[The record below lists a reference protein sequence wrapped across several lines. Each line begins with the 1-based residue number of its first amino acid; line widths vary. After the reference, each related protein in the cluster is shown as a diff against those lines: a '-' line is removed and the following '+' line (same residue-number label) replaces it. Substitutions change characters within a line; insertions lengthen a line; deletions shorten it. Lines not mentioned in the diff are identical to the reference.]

1 MDERRGTQ
9 LRRYLVML
17 VVLMMLAVA
26 CSTGEVPAPQQ
37 EADEAEAE
45 GGGSI
50 EVAAV
55 FTGEEKKSFQAVLD
69 AFSEASGHEASFT
82 SAGDDMAA
90 FLGNKIEGG
99 SPPDVALIAQPG
111 LVRSLADDG
120 SVIEANEEVSA
131 ALAENFAPV
140 WAELGSVDGTLY
152 GVYFKVS
159 NKSTWWYNIE
169 VFEQAGVEPPAD
181 WDEML
186 QTAKTVNA
194 SGVPW
199 VSMGGADGWTLTDWF
214 ENIYIRTAGPEM
226 YDQLANHEIPW
237 TDDSVIEA
245 LETFAELVGDE
256 ANLAGGREGA
266 LQTDFTTSVNQVFTK
281 DPAAATVYEGD
292 FVPGVITEEAGAKAG
307 TDFDFFDFPAIDG
320 SEPAVVGGGDAAVA
334 LTDNEAAQDF
344 LAYLATPEA
353 AQVWAERGGFTS
365 ANQNLDTGVYPDE
378 ITQRSGEAIAT
389 AEAIRFDLSDLQPP
403 EFGGTTGRGLWLRF
417 QDFLKNPDDAEGIAA
432 ALEKDAA
439 KAFKK
444 QS

>member
-1 MDERRGTQ
+1 MRFRKFW
-9 LRRYLVML
+9 LVAIA
-17 VVLMMLAVA
+17 MMMVAGA
-26 CSTGEVPAPQQ
+26 CSSGDPAP
-37 EADEAEAE
+37 ADDTAEEPE

-55 FTGEEKKSFQAVLD
+55 FTGEEKKSFEAVLD
-69 AFSEASGHEASFT
+69 AFSEETGHEATFT

-111 LVRSLADDG
+111 LVRSLAADG
-120 SVIEANEEVSA
+120 SITAANDEVA
-131 ALAENFAPV
+131 AGLEENFAPV
-140 WAELGSVDGTLY
+140 WSELGSVDGTLY
-152 GVYFKVS
+152 GVYYKVS
-159 NKSTWWYNIE
+159 NKSTWWYNIP
-169 VFEQAGVEPPAD
+169 VFEQAGVEPPSD

-186 QTAKTVNA
+186 ETAKTVNA

-237 TDDSVIEA
+237 TDPSVIEA
-245 LETFAELVGDE
+245 LEVFGELVGDP
-256 ANLAGGREGA
+256 ANLAGGTEGA
-266 LQTDFTTSVNQVFTK
+266 LQTDFTTSVNQVFTGE
-281 DPAAATVYEGD
+281 PAAATVYEGD
-292 FVPGVITEEAGAKAG
+292 FVPGVISAEAGAEAG

-334 LTDNEAAQDF
+334 LTDNEAGQDF
-344 LAYLATPEA
+344 LAFLTTPEA
-353 AQVWAERGGFTS
+353 AEVWASRGGFTS
-365 ANQNLDTGVYPDE
+365 ANQNLDVGIYPDE

-417 QDFLKNPDDAEGIAA
+417 QDFLKDPANAQAIAE

-439 KAFKK
+439 KAF
-444 QS
+444 

>member
-1 MDERRGTQ
+1 MKFRKFW
-9 LRRYLVML
+9 LVTIA
-17 VVLMMLAVA
+17 VMMFAVA
-26 CSTGEVPAPQQ
+26 CSSGDPAT
-37 EADEAEAE
+37 DDTAEEPE

-55 FTGEEKKSFQAVLD
+55 FTGEEKKNFELVLE
-69 AFSEASGHEASFT
+69 AFAEATGHEATFT

-111 LVRSLADDG
+111 LVRSLAADG
-120 SVIEANEEVSA
+120 SLTAANDEVA
-131 ALAENFAPV
+131 ASLEENFAPV
-140 WAELGSVDGTLY
+140 WSELGSVDGELY
-152 GVYFKVS
+152 GVYYKVS
-159 NKSTWWYNIE
+159 NKSTWWYNIP
-169 VFEQAGVEPPAD
+169 VFEAAGVEPPAD

-186 QTAKTVNA
+186 ETAKTVNA

-199 VSMGGADGWTLTDWF
+199 VSVGGADGWTLTDWF

-226 YDQLANHEIPW
+226 YDQLANHDIPW
-237 TDDSVIEA
+237 TDPSVIEA
-245 LETFAELVGDE
+245 LDTFAEVVGDP
-256 ANLAGGREGA
+256 ANLAGGTEGA
-266 LQTDFTTSVNQVFTK
+266 LQTDFVTSVNQVFTE

-292 FVPGVITEEAGAKAG
+292 FVPGQIAAEAGAEAG
-307 TDFDFFDFPAIDG
+307 TDFDFFDFPSIDG

-365 ANQNLDTGVYPDE
+365 ANQNLDVSVYPDE
-378 ITQRSGEAIAT
+378 ITQRSGAAIAS
-389 AEAIRFDLSDLQPP
+389 AEAVRFDLSDLQPP

-417 QDFLKNPDDAEGIAA
+417 QDFLKDPSDAEGIAA

-439 KAFKK
+439 KAF
-444 QS
+444 